1 LTGGNYDDHTISD
14 YRNYRAADSF
24 GSLSWYLEALMK
36 RSKDWAVVELRKG
49 LAGDKCSMCLT
60 DLSRQA
66 MIFKSTNP
74 QGKKVRLEYRCW
86 RCVRSAEGAY
96 LFVTEFPGVFET
108 YRNSHGAHL
117 LPSRRMHLLLGYSCE
132 NSSYTENPVD
142 ECIKS
147 WKGKR

>member
-1 LTGGNYDDHTISD
+1 
-14 YRNYRAADSF
+14 
-24 GSLSWYLEALMK
+24 MK

-96 LFVTEFPGVFET
+96 LFVTAFPGVFET
-108 YRNSHGAHL
+108 YRDQHGVHLRPSKVLVNSGMVGVQRRAPSSKHIDRL
-117 LPSRRMHLLLGYSCE
+117 LR
-132 NSSYTENPVD
+132 
-142 ECIKS
+142 K
-147 WKGKR
+147 KRGLK